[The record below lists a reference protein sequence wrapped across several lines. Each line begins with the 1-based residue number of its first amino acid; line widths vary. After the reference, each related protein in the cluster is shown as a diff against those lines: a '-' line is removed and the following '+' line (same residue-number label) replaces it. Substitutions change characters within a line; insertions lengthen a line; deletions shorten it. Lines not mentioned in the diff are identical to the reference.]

1 MSGDVP
7 SIPIAV
13 LEGIYRHARAEFP
26 NECCGFILG
35 QGESAEL
42 VVCENQQDRY
52 HAVDPETYPRTAATA
67 YTFGGKDLR
76 RLAASLDSDTPATIV
91 YHSHPRVGAYFSAED
106 ARAAS
111 SAGWPVDYLVVDC
124 QEHEVREARLFRR
137 REGAESDEHD
147 EHGEYVEIAR
157 YPGDGGV

>member
-1 MSGDVP
+1 MSGEVP
-7 SIPIAV
+7 AIPTAV
-13 LEGIYRHARAEFP
+13 LAGIYRHARAEFP
-26 NECCGFILG
+26 NECCGFVLG
-35 QGESAEL
+35 QGDAAEL

-137 REGAESDEHD
+137 RAAESDGHD
-147 EHGEYVEIAR
+147 EYVEVAR